1 MRRATKK
8 AEKKPSKFQNSK
20 VGKKWMQI
28 PGVYRGLILL
38 LLSIMLLS
46 GICAAVYFTVV
57 KPPDI
62 AVNRKPTKPTIVTE
76 VDPETGEE
84 IEVET
89 EVLVSHKEGYYNIL
103 VAGTDGDGGRT
114 DTIIVARLDTKE
126 HSVALLSIPR
136 DTLIVGNYSVPKIN
150 SVYGAGGQGKE
161 GMENLKK
168 YVAGVLGFE
177 VDGYVLVDL
186 DAFIQIV
193 DLVGGVY
200 FDVPQSMYYNDPTQD
215 LYINLSPGYQLLDG
229 KEAMG
234 LVRYRSYAQADIQ
247 RISVQQE
254 FLQAL
259 AKQCLQIGNVAKI
272 QEFAEILS
280 ESLVTD
286 LSIGNMV
293 YFGQELL
300 KCNFDNMEMYTP
312 EGGGVDIRGGSY
324 YALYANSIL
333 ELVNAHFNPYE
344 EEITRGDLTLLIDY
358 STAIQRYGSGGS
370 SNSSNSDNQT
380 SESSDTPSEPSAE
393 DPDQTEPSD
402 DSGMVVDPT
411 EPSDGGNEDNTGTTT
426 NPGNSED
433 PANSTDSSNPENPDG
448 TSDSDTAT
456 DPDTTED
463 PNNSTDSGTETDP
476 GTTTDPGTETDSGT
490 TTDPGTETDPGTI
503 TDPGTTPD
511 SGDSGDAGDGGFI
524 VGS

>member
-1 MRRATKK
+1 M
-8 AEKKPSKFQNSK
+8 
-20 VGKKWMQI
+20 
-28 PGVYRGLILL
+28 
-38 LLSIMLLS
+38 
-46 GICAAVYFTVV
+46 
-57 KPPDI
+57 
-62 AVNRKPTKPTIVTE
+62 
-76 VDPETGEE
+76 
-84 IEVET
+84 
-89 EVLVSHKEGYYNIL
+89 
-103 VAGTDGDGGRT
+103 
-114 DTIIVARLDTKE
+114 
-126 HSVALLSIPR
+126 ALLSVPR

-161 GMENLKK
+161 GMETLKK
-168 YVAGVLGFE
+168 YVSSVLGFE

-193 DLVGGVY
+193 DLVDGVY
-200 FDVPQSMYYNDPTQD
+200 FDVPQSMYYNDPTQN
-215 LYINLSPGYQLLDG
+215 LYINLAPGYQLLDG
-229 KEAMG
+229 KQAMG

-300 KCNFDNMEMYTP
+300 KCDFDNMEMYTP
-312 EGGGVDIRGGSY
+312 EGNGVDIRGGSY
-324 YALYANSIL
+324 YALYASSIL

-370 SNSSNSDNQT
+370 SNSSSSGNQT
-380 SESSDTPSEPSAE
+380 SEPSDTPSEPEPPAE
-393 DPDQTEPSD
+393 DPNQTEPTD
-402 DSGMVVDPT
+402 NSGMVVDPT
-411 EPSDGGNEDNTGTTT
+411 EPSDGGNEGNTDTTT
-426 NPGNSED
+426 NPGNPEN
-433 PANSTDSSNPENPDG
+433 PANPTDPGNPENPDG
-448 TSDSDTAT
+448 TSDPGTTT

-463 PNNSTDSGTETDP
+463 PNNSTD
-476 GTTTDPGTETDSGT
+476 
-490 TTDPGTETDPGTI
+490 PGTETDPGTA
-503 TDPGTTPD
+503 TDPGE
-511 SGDSGDAGDGGFI
+511 SGDAGDGGFI
-524 VGS
+524 VES

>member
-1 MRRATKK
+1 MKLFGNHKKKRNSESGEHRANR
-8 AEKKPSKFQNSK
+8 KPGKFQSSR
-20 VGKKWMQI
+20 VGRRWMRI

-38 LLSIMLLS
+38 LLSILLLS
-46 GICAAVYFTVV
+46 GICTAVYFTVV

-62 AVNRKPTKPTIVTE
+62 TVNRKPTKPSIVTE
-76 VDPETGEE
+76 IDPDTGEQ

-89 EVLVSHKEGYYNIL
+89 EVPVSHKEGYYNIL
-103 VAGTDGDGGRT
+103 IAGTDGDGGRT

-126 HSVALLSIPR
+126 HTVALMSVPR

-150 SVYGAGGQGKE
+150 SVYGAGGQGKD
-161 GMENLKK
+161 GMENLEK

-215 LYINLSPGYQLLDG
+215 LYINLSAGYQHLDG
-229 KEAMG
+229 KQAMG

-280 ESLVTD
+280 ESVVTD

-300 KCNFDNMEMYTP
+300 KCDFDNMEMYTP
-312 EGGGVDIRGGSY
+312 EGGGVSIRGGSY
-324 YALYANSIL
+324 YALYASSIL

-344 EEITRGDLTLLIDY
+344 EEITRGDLTLLIDHT
-358 STAIQRYGSGGS
+358 TAMQRYGSGGS
-370 SNSSNSDNQT
+370 SSTGNTGSSTTTQDPPEPEEPTETTPPTQTEDPNSSD
-380 SESSDTPSEPSAE
+380 
-393 DPDQTEPSD
+393 
-402 DSGMVVDPT
+402 MVVDPSSP
-411 EPSDGGNEDNTGTTT
+411 PSEG
-426 NPGNSED
+426 
-433 PANSTDSSNPENPDG
+433 
-448 TSDSDTAT
+448 
-456 DPDTTED
+456 DTTE
-463 PNNSTDSGTETDP
+463 PTDP
-476 GTTTDPGTETDSGT
+476 GTTDPSETTDPGVVENPGDSPEDPNETPEDPGQTDEDPGTPETPGEATDPGT
-490 TTDPGTETDPGTI
+490 
-503 TDPGTTPD
+503 
-511 SGDSGDAGDGGFI
+511 SGDAGDGGFI
-524 VGS
+524 VES

>member
-1 MRRATKK
+1 MKLFGNHKKKKNPESSARATQRAVKK
-8 AEKKPSKFQNSK
+8 AEKKPSKFQSSK
-20 VGKKWMQI
+20 VGKKWMRI

-62 AVNRKPTKPTIVTE
+62 TVNRKPTKPTIVTE

-84 IEVET
+84 IEMET
-89 EVLVSHKEGYYNIL
+89 EVPVSHKEGYYNIL
-103 VAGTDGDGGRT
+103 IAGTDGDGGRT

-126 HSVALLSIPR
+126 HSVALLSVPR

-161 GMENLKK
+161 GMETLKK
-168 YVAGVLGFE
+168 YVSGVLGFE

-200 FDVPQSMYYNDPTQD
+200 FDVPQSMYYNDPTQN
-215 LYINLSPGYQLLDG
+215 LYINLAPGYQLLDG
-229 KEAMG
+229 KQAMG

-300 KCNFDNMEMYTP
+300 KCDFDNMEMYTP
-312 EGGGVDIRGGSY
+312 EGNGVDIRGGSY
-324 YALYANSIL
+324 YALYASSIL

-370 SNSSNSDNQT
+370 SNSSSSGNQT
-380 SESSDTPSEPSAE
+380 SEPSDTPSEPEPPAE
-393 DPDQTEPSD
+393 DPNQTEPTD
-402 DSGMVVDPT
+402 NSGMVVDPT
-411 EPSDGGNEDNTGTTT
+411 EPSDGGNEGNTGTTT
-426 NPGNSED
+426 NPGNPEN
-433 PANSTDSSNPENPDG
+433 PANPTDPGNPENPDG
-448 TSDSDTAT
+448 TSDPGTTT

-463 PNNSTDSGTETDP
+463 PNNSTD
-476 GTTTDPGTETDSGT
+476 
-490 TTDPGTETDPGTI
+490 PGTETDPGTA
-503 TDPGTTPD
+503 TDPGE
-511 SGDSGDAGDGGFI
+511 SGDAGDGGFI
-524 VGS
+524 VES